1 MKILLDECVDFRLGR
16 DLADH
21 EVSTV
26 GRMGWRG
33 KANGELLELAAAEF
47 DVFVTTDRNLSFQQD
62 LERFDLAV
70 VAVLKARSNRLKDL
84 RTLVPELLKVLPFV
98 KAGETREVGI

>member
-16 DLADH
+16 DLGDH
-21 EVSTV
+21 EVTTA

-70 VAVLKARSNRLKDL
+70 VVLKARSNRLKDL

>member
-16 DLADH
+16 DLTGH

-33 KANGELLELAAAEF
+33 KANGKLLALAAAEF
-47 DVFVTTDRNLSFQQD
+47 DVFVTTDRNLSFQQT

-70 VAVLKARSNRLKDL
+70 VVLKARSNRLKEL
-84 RTLVPELLKVLPFV
+84 RTLVPELLKVLPFLKV
-98 KAGETREVGI
+98 GETRDVGI

>member
-1 MKILLDECVDFRLGR
+1 MKILLYECVDFRLGR
-16 DLADH
+16 DLAAH
-21 EVSTV
+21 EVSTA

-33 KANGELLELAAAEF
+33 KANGELLESAAAEF

-62 LERFDLAV
+62 LDRFDLAV
-70 VAVLKARSNRLKDL
+70 VVLKARSNRLKDL